1 MSSSGVTF
9 LHTLVF
15 ALQRCHWG
23 PLYLYSGHYHLSC
36 LQQRWLGAQ
45 LLVLS
50 FEHS

>member
-23 PLYLYSGHYHLSC
+23 PLYLYCRPLPP
-36 LQQRWLGAQ
+36 Q
-45 LLVLS
+45 LLAAEMAGCPIAGFV
-50 FEHS
+50 F